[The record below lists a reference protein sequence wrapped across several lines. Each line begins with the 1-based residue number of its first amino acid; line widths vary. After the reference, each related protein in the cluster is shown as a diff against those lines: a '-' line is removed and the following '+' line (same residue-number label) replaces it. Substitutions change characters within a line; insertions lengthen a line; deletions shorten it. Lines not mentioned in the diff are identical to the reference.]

1 GFGTMNRRR
10 NQYDV
15 AVVGGGMVGAVLAV
29 ALARAD
35 FSVALVEASR
45 PADFDPDSPYDL
57 RQSAIAPAPMRLLDN
72 LGLWDYVAQQRACPF
87 TGMKVWE
94 QGSAAELLLEHTEV
108 GLPQLGH
115 IVDNGLVVASAW
127 RKLDGVDVYCP
138 AKLADLEID
147 ENVATLTLDDDRRLR
162 AALVVGA
169 EGANSAVR
177 QAAGIATT
185 GWGY

>member
-1 GFGTMNRRR
+1 VFQSHSDAGRCPRRRPRGLVAVARDSPRHGPAQHGAGGGARTGIGTGFGTMNRRR

-127 RKLDGVDVYCP
+127 RKLDGVDV
-138 AKLADLEID
+138 
-147 ENVATLTLDDDRRLR
+147 
-162 AALVVGA
+162 
-169 EGANSAVR
+169 
-177 QAAGIATT
+177 
-185 GWGY
+185 